1 MKTRVKRNVKLTPP
15 ECRDKEHSLHAA
27 GGVWQWDRGRGHE
40 KLPGTKIDGKSE
52 GLCCDGQ

>member
-27 GGVWQWDRGRGHE
+27 GGVWQWDEGRGHE
-40 KLPGTKIDGKSE
+40 KWLGTRTDGKIRSAS
-52 GLCCDGQ
+52 L